1 MMAALTVG
9 ILVLL
14 GVSVAVFLQ
23 ISAMAKSAADT
34 RLEIAEKLNEK
45 FSFIGKELREELS
58 RGTLQLETKFVSL
71 EGRVNER
78 LEKIGTNVEAKLDK
92 NIKEGFSHFQ
102 KVQETL
108 AGAEKQLAALGS
120 IGQSIQELNS
130 VLNLP
135 HLRGKLIGE
144 GSLERLLADFLPA
157 GYFERQFSIEGA
169 LVDFVVKFPELG
181 VVLPIDSK
189 FSLEQ
194 VSALFD
200 GAADPD
206 ALKLARKRL
215 AELAKANGR
224 DIRNKYIKPR
234 LGTTEY
240 ALMYLPSETLYF
252 EIVRDTDLWNA
263 LAEMKVYP
271 VSPNTLAISINAIGS
286 AVKYHHMS
294 LGVKDTIRKI
304 QLTRDHLEDF
314 KNRFDDIGEKLTKAQ
329 DSFGKANTHLGN
341 YTSSIEKLVSSEE
354 ALQIK

>member
-1 MMAALTVG
+1 MMMTALLTVG
-9 ILVLL
+9 ILVSL
-14 GVSVAVFLQ
+14 GVSIAVFFQ
-23 ISAMAKSAADT
+23 ISGMARAATDT

-58 RGTLQLETKFVSL
+58 RGTQTLETKFTSL

-108 AGAEKQLAALGS
+108 AGAEKQLAALGG
-120 IGQSIQELNS
+120 IGQSIHELNS

-157 GYFERQFSIEGA
+157 GYFERQFAIEGA

-181 VVLPIDSK
+181 MVLPIDSK

-200 GAADPD
+200 GAADPE
-206 ALKLARKRL
+206 ALKLARRRL
-215 AELAKANGR
+215 SELAKANGR

-286 AVKYHHMS
+286 AVRYHQMS

-304 QLTRDHLEDF
+304 QLTRNHLEDF
-314 KNRFDDIGEKLTKAQ
+314 KNRFEDIGEKLIKAQ

-341 YTSSIEKLVSSEE
+341 YTSSIEKLVSAEE
-354 ALQIK
+354 E